1 MNHPANHPLHAPRS
15 RLAGGLGIL
24 GALLLFAGDMLL
36 LGHWGAAADF
46 RAGMLETIR
55 SAPLAR
61 IWAGGLLG
69 PLAGTLLV
77 AGFWQVCQRVHLPT
91 GRAARAMF
99 GLFVLFAVG
108 LAAIHSVWAVF
119 ELLIRSCADSAVGG
133 AAPAACE
140 AQAAMVQAY
149 MRLSLLALAVP
160 GAIASVILAVLVLRG
175 RTQLPRW
182 TVVANPL
189 LLVAVLLPA
198 FAAAPAP
205 IGAVLLGGSA
215 SILLLVF
222 FAVAQ
227 GSARGQVAV

>member
-1 MNHPANHPLHAPRS
+1 M
-15 RLAGGLGIL
+15 GIL

-36 LGHWGAAADF
+36 LGHFGSAADF

-61 IWAGGLLG
+61 IWAGGLMG
-69 PLAGTLLV
+69 PIAGALLV
-77 AGFWQVCQRVHLPT
+77 AGFWQVCQSVQEPK
-91 GRAARAMF
+91 GRAARAMW

-108 LAAIHSVWAVF
+108 MAAIHSVWAVF
-119 ELLIRSCADSAVGG
+119 ELVIQSCGSADGTATVACQAL
-133 AAPAACE
+133 AAS
-140 AQAAMVQAY
+140 VQGY

-160 GAIASVILAVLVLRG
+160 GAIASVILAVLVLGG
-175 RTQLPRW
+175 RTHLPRW

-198 FAAAPAP
+198 FATAPAP

-227 GSARGQVAV
+227 GSTWGRVR

>member
-1 MNHPANHPLHAPRS
+1 MATFAPVHS
-15 RLAGGLGIL
+15 ASSSTHRLTGCIGIL

-36 LGHWGAAADF
+36 LGHFGSATDF

-55 SAPLAR
+55 SAPPAR
-61 IWAGGLLG
+61 LLAGGLLG
-69 PLAGTLLV
+69 PVAGALLV
-77 AGFWQVCQRVHLPT
+77 AGFWQVCQRVQEPK
-91 GRAARAMF
+91 GRAARAML

-108 LAAIHSVWAVF
+108 MAAIHSVWAVF
-119 ELLIRSCADSAVGG
+119 ELVIQSCGSADSTAT
-133 AAPAACE
+133 AAC
-140 AQAAMVQAY
+140 QALAASVQGY

-175 RTQLPRW
+175 RTHLPRW
-182 TVVANPL
+182 TVLANPL

-227 GSARGQVAV
+227 GSIWGRVQ

>member
-1 MNHPANHPLHAPRS
+1 MAACAPLPFCAC
-15 RLAGGLGIL
+15 RLAGATGVL
-24 GALLLFAGDMLL
+24 GAVLLFVGDMLL
-36 LGHWGAAADF
+36 LGHFGPASDF

-61 IWAGGLLG
+61 LWAGGLLG
-69 PLAGTLLV
+69 PIAGAMLL
-77 AGFWQVCQRVHLPT
+77 AGFWQVYQSVHAPA

-119 ELLIRSCADSAVGG
+119 ELAIQSCGSADGTAT
-133 AAPAACE
+133 AAC
-140 AQAAMVQAY
+140 QALAASVQGY
-149 MRLSLLALAVP
+149 MRWLLLGLAVP

-175 RTQLPRW
+175 RTHLPRW
-182 TVVANPL
+182 TQVANPL

-215 SILLLVF
+215 SILLVVF
-222 FAVAQ
+222 F
-227 GSARGQVAV
+227 GVAVGSTWGRVR

>member
-1 MNHPANHPLHAPRS
+1 MATFASPHSASSSLH
-15 RLAGGLGIL
+15 RLTGCIGIL

-36 LGHWGAAADF
+36 LGHFGSAADF

-69 PLAGTLLV
+69 PVAGALLV
-77 AGFWQVCQRVHLPT
+77 AGFWQVCQSVQEPK
-91 GRAARAMF
+91 GRAARAMW

-119 ELLIRSCADSAVGG
+119 ELVIQSCGNADGVA
-133 AAPAACE
+133 AAC
-140 AQAAMVQAY
+140 QALAASVQGY

-175 RTQLPRW
+175 RTHLPRW
-182 TVVANPL
+182 TVLANPL

-227 GSARGQVAV
+227 GSTWGRVR

>member
-1 MNHPANHPLHAPRS
+1 M
-15 RLAGGLGIL
+15 GIL

-36 LGHWGAAADF
+36 LGHFGSAADF
-46 RAGMLETIR
+46 RTGMLETIR

-61 IWAGGLLG
+61 LWAGGLLG
-69 PLAGTLLV
+69 PVAGALLV
-77 AGFWQVCQRVHLPT
+77 AGFWQVCQSVHAPRS
-91 GRAARAMF
+91 RAARAMF
-99 GLFVLFAVG
+99 GLFMLFAVG

-119 ELLIRSCADSAVGG
+119 ELAIQSCGSADGTAT
-133 AAPAACE
+133 AAC
-140 AQAAMVQAY
+140 QALAASVQGY
-149 MRLSLLALAVP
+149 MRWLLLGLAVP

-175 RTQLPRW
+175 RTHLPRW
-182 TVVANPL
+182 TLVANPL

-227 GSARGQVAV
+227 GSSWGRVR